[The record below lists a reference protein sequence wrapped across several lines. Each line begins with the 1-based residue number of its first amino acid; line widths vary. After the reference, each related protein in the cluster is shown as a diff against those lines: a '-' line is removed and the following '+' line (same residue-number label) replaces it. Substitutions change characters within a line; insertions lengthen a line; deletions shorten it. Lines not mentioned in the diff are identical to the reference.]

1 MRSAQIGR
9 VAAMLGIVLAMST
22 VGSGK
27 AASANDPSRI
37 LSIGGD
43 VTEILYALGLS
54 DRIVAVDST
63 SQFPPSALKDKKNVG
78 YLRAL
83 SPEGALSVGPTLIL
97 ASEGA
102 GPAASVRALKASSI
116 PYVTIP
122 DSITAEGITAK
133 INAIAKAT
141 GTQDKAK
148 SLNAALKNGFAD
160 LAQRRKK
167 ITKQLRVLFI
177 LSSGGGRMI
186 VGGAESSA
194 DAILRLAGARNAA
207 ASVQGFK
214 PITSE
219 ALVSM
224 NPDAIILMGGTQIG
238 HSREGL
244 QETPA
249 VKLSTAGRSGRI
261 REMDGLYLLGFG
273 TRTPSAARDIMTWLY
288 PELGSSQ

>member
-1 MRSAQIGR
+1 MRSAQIGI
-9 VAAMLGIVLAMST
+9 VALILGLGFAAPAD
-22 VGSGK
+22 GSNK
-27 AASANDPSRI
+27 AAPANTSSRI

-63 SQFPPSALKDKKNVG
+63 SQFPPSALADKKSVG

-83 SPEGALSVGPTLIL
+83 SPEGVLSVGPTLIL
-97 ASEGA
+97 ASKGA

-122 DSITAEGITAK
+122 EGITAK
-133 INAIAKAT
+133 GISEKIDAIAEAT
-141 GTQDKAK
+141 GAQDKAK
-148 SLNAALKNGFAD
+148 PLNAALERGFAD
-160 LAQRRKK
+160 LALRREK
-167 ITKQLRVLFI
+167 ITERLRVLFI
-177 LSSGGGRMI
+177 LSAGGGRMI
-186 VGGAESSA
+186 VGGTETSA

-207 ASVQGFK
+207 DSVQGFK

-273 TRTPSAARDIMTWLY
+273 TRTPSAALDVMTWLY
-288 PELGSSQ
+288 PEGRSQ